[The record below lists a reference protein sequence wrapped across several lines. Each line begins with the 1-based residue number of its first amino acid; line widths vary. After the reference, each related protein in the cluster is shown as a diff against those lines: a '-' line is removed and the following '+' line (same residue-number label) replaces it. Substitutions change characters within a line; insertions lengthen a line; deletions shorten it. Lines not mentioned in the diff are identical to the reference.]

1 MVLFQEFISKKIS
14 TEPHFM
20 VVGHPIGHSLSPLM
34 HSIAIDTHKI
44 NAGYIAIDLPP
55 GDISSFVSWINKDV
69 FLGANIT
76 IPYKREFLEVVDR
89 LDVTAEEVGA
99 MNTIVK
105 DEHFIS
111 GYNTDVD
118 GFLSP
123 LKPFFGR
130 LTGES
135 VIIFGTGGASRAVKY
150 ALKQLD
156 VEQLVIVSRNPGD
169 LDAGDDIICNY
180 QNWQAYAEES
190 VMLVNSTPL
199 GMHPYIDKSPVS
211 ERDGYLLE
219 GKICYDL
226 VYNPLKTT
234 FLKQAEQTGAE
245 TIAGLQMFI
254 AQGARAFELWTGKL
268 FPEEKIRKTLEQR
281 LKP

>member
-1 MVLFQEFISKKIS
+1 MVRFQEFISKKIS
-14 TEPHFM
+14 TDPHFM

-34 HSIAIDTHKI
+34 HSIALDTHKI
-44 NAGYIAIDLPP
+44 DADYIAIDLEPS
-55 GDISSFVSWINKDV
+55 DISSFVSWINKDV

-76 IPYKREFLEVVDR
+76 IPYKREFLDVVDR
-89 LDVTAEEVGA
+89 LDETAKEVGA

-105 DEHFIS
+105 DQHFIS

-123 LKPFFGR
+123 LKPFFDR
-130 LTGES
+130 LAGES
-135 VIIFGTGGASRAVKY
+135 VILFGTGGASRAVKY
-150 ALKQLD
+150 ALKQLG
-156 VEQLVIVSRNPGD
+156 VEQIVIVSRNPGN
-169 LDAGDDIICNY
+169 LDSGDNILCSY

-199 GMHPYIDKSPVS
+199 GMHPHIGKSPVS
-211 ERDGYLLE
+211 DKEDYLLE

-226 VYNPLKTT
+226 VYNPLKTS
-234 FLKQAEQTGAE
+234 FLKQAEQYGAE
-245 TIAGLQMFI
+245 TVGGLQMFI

-268 FPEEKIRKTLEQR
+268 FPEDKIRKALERKLQ
-281 LKP
+281 P